1 LFLYV
6 REFGTFLQ
14 PCFVGFR
21 GNLHQIAC
29 EKWPTCSDSERTK
42 MARMAS
48 AAAWGLG

>member
-1 LFLYV
+1 MLENLELSYNLV
-6 REFGTFLQ
+6 
-14 PCFVGFR
+14 CFVGFR